1 VSEAF
6 DLLVI
11 GDANPDVILSG
22 VPGTLAY
29 GQAEQLVETGTLTVG
44 GSAAI
49 LACGA
54 ARLGLSVGLV
64 AAVGDDAAGR
74 FMLDELQTRGV
85 DVRGCRVVQD
95 VPSGVTVN
103 LTRGDDR
110 AVLTSIGSILVLEAA
125 MVERALLRSARHVHA
140 SSFFLQPALAAGL
153 RGLFDEAHAAG
164 ASTSLDTNWDPTERW
179 DDALSDVL
187 PAVDIL
193 FVNEEEARAIAGG
206 VSDVEAAAQALAG
219 RGLLPVVKL
228 GVEGALAWYGGRA
241 LRAPAPFVRVA
252 DAVGAGDSF
261 DAGFLCGHLSGRD
274 TSGSLDLAVAC
285 GTLSTRAGG
294 GVDGQ
299 ATLAEAEAALR

>member
-1 VSEAF
+1 MSDDL

-11 GDANPDVILSG
+11 GDANPDVVLTG
-22 VPGTLAY
+22 VPGELGY
-29 GQAEQLVETGTLTVG
+29 GQAEQLVESGTLTVG

-74 FMLDELQTRGV
+74 FMLDELRARGV
-85 DVRGCRVVQD
+85 DVRGCHVVEN
-95 VPSGVTVN
+95 VPSGLTVN

-110 AVLTSIGSILVLEAA
+110 AVLTSTGSIMVLEAA

-140 SSFFLQPALAAGL
+140 SSFFLQAALAAGL
-153 RGLFDEAHAAG
+153 RGLFDETLAAG
-164 ASTSLDTNWDPTERW
+164 ASTSLDTNWDPDERW
-179 DDALSDVL
+179 DGPLNDVL
-187 PAVDIL
+187 AAVDIL
-193 FVNEEEARAIAGG
+193 FVNEEEARAIAGVAG
-206 VSDVEAAAQALAG
+206 DAEVAAQALAK
-219 RGLLPVVKL
+219 RGLLPVVKR
-228 GVEGALAWYGGRA
+228 GVEGALAWEGGRA
-241 LRAPAPFVRVA
+241 LRAAAPFVRIA

-261 DAGFLCGHLSGRD
+261 DAGYLCGHLGGRD
-274 TSGSLDLAVAC
+274 TAASLALAVAC
-285 GTLSTRAGG
+285 GTLSTRLGG